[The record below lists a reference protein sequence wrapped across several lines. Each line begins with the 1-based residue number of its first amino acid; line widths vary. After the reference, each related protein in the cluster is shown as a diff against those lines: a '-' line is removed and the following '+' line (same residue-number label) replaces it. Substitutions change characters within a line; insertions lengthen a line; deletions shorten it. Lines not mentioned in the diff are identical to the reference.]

1 MFCAPSKSVSV
12 IKKEKAY
19 FVSFFLLFIPLTI
32 TKNYYCVI
40 ILNIMLL
47 NMPVTLNLSL
57 NLLTSFKV
65 AQVLC
70 IVLHGSTEIRI
81 TFETSPCSLN

>member
-1 MFCAPSKSVSV
+1 
-12 IKKEKAY
+12 
-19 FVSFFLLFIPLTI
+19 
-32 TKNYYCVI
+32 
-40 ILNIMLL
+40 MLL
-47 NMPVTLNLSL
+47 NMPVTLNPSL

-81 TFETSPCSLN
+81 TCETSPFSLN